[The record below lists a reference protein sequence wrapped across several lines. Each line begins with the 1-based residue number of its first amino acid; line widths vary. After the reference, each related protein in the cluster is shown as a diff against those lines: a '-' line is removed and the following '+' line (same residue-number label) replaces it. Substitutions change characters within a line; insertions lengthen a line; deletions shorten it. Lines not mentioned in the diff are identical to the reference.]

1 MRPLLAKQLG
11 NKREADVLSS
21 DCQSVDLFIHRLRS
35 LTVRLIKY
43 WPESDHMYF
52 SVFLSPRSD
61 RVWRLIHFTGG
72 LRGASIIDSLDTLYI
87 MGLMEEYN
95 DAKEWVKNS
104 LDLNSVSEPTNLWAT
119 PHDLDFV
126 VCLMWFLN
134 RSESCCVFSC
144 QRTFVQ
150 TFYSPVHGVQVRNNV
165 VTFDV
170 RKFCFH
176 QLSPWVSLSKKC
188 VCSAPLK
195 KHSVLLRQS
204 PLNSICTK
212 WFIVKIICISTTSS
226 NNFMS
231 LRGGSTP
238 TLGTTDALALRCDF
252 KNPTLVSAVQCGCQ
266 HRWTFDSVQTTRSQK
281 WFKFCPWLVD

>member
-104 LDLNSVSEPTNLWAT
+104 LDLNSVSEPTSLWAT

-126 VCLMWFLN
+126 VCLMWFLT
-134 RSESCCVFSC
+134 RSESSCVFSC

-150 TFYSPVHGVQVRNNV
+150 TFYSPVHGVQVHNNV

-176 QLSPWVSLSKKC
+176 QLSPWVSLFKNVCAAPPWRNIQYFC
-188 VCSAPLK
+188 VSLLWTP
-195 KHSVLLRQS
+195 SVQNDSLWKSFAFLR
-204 PLNSICTK
+204 PPE
-212 WFIVKIICISTTSS
+212 TTSCPFGGVHPHFG
-226 NNFMS
+226 NHWCPCPS
-231 LRGGSTP
+231 L
-238 TLGTTDALALRCDF
+238 
-252 KNPTLVSAVQCGCQ
+252 
-266 HRWTFDSVQTTRSQK
+266 
-281 WFKFCPWLVD
+281 WF